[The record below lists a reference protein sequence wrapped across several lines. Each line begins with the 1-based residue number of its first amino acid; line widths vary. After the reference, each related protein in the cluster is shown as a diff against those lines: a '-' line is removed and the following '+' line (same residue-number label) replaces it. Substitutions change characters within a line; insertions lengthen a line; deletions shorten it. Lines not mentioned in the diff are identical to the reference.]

1 MSEEEKEF
9 IEGETNKIYCHCTE
23 CSKPIEILSLNN
35 NIIKFKCIDEKNK
48 HVKKMLFNDY
58 IKKMK
63 LNKNYDVN
71 ISCLNHHKEYKY
83 YCVDCNKHLCEI
95 CLESRDHINH
105 IKYVLNGEIIPKDN
119 EIKEFQNIIKET
131 DKKIIEYEIK
141 GINEEDMNN
150 LKDRKTFY
158 DIIYNTYND
167 FKNNYYNSINI
178 YKILIEHYKNK
189 NEIDND
195 IYIELNKIQKMI
207 NDNNNHEEK
216 INEYKNNIEEL
227 KKEKEKI
234 KLDYEN
240 KIIEIKEQNNK
251 NLKFFKENYTQ
262 KISNTK
268 NYRNINNKNKNNEND
283 DKRENDMQIK
293 KDRINIHVV
302 EHKQEKKENGKILCD
317 NNKDKYEKE
326 IKNCKNDCN
335 SCNKCKSGLKNN
347 DGERNRINNHNNN
360 NHNDDELKNKKNKK
374 LYIIKT
380 VIIM

>member
-1 MSEEEKEF
+1 
-9 IEGETNKIYCHCTE
+9 
-23 CSKPIEILSLNN
+23 
-35 NIIKFKCIDEKNK
+35 
-48 HVKKMLFNDY
+48 
-58 IKKMK
+58 
-63 LNKNYDVN
+63 
-71 ISCLNHHKEYKY
+71 
-83 YCVDCNKHLCEI
+83 
-95 CLESRDHINH
+95 
-105 IKYVLNGEIIPKDN
+105 
-119 EIKEFQNIIKET
+119 
-131 DKKIIEYEIK
+131 
-141 GINEEDMNN
+141 MNN

-216 INEYKNNIEEL
+216 INEYKNKIEEL

-251 NLKFFKENYTQ
+251 NLKYLKENCVQ

-360 NHNDDELKNKKNKK
+360 M
-374 LYIIKT
+374 T
-380 VIIM
+380 S